1 MFLFSVSFRF
11 FLSSE
16 PLGNNITA
24 ESQLYRAARVRWP
37 RRRRQ
42 WTHSRTYLTVPCS
55 AARFRMFR
63 RAAVR
68 NVQPWGQRTSPG
80 RAAKTDGRLRDFF
93 LMTNVSWPCQSR
105 LFSNP
110 HPLPSINYGQTP
122 VPFCVARTSQIK
134 YAGLL
139 LPGFDYS
146 DTFATHRT
154 SALIDRT
161 CWLDQIRLIIHA
173 ARWCWRWGV
182 APCLLTLPR

>member
-68 NVQPWGQRTSPG
+68 NVQPWGQRTSLG

-110 HPLPSINYGQTP
+110 PPTP
-122 VPFCVARTSQIK
+122 VNQLWTNSRSLLCCQDESNQICGT
-134 YAGLL
+134 A
-139 LPGFDYS
+139 
-146 DTFATHRT
+146 ATR
-154 SALIDRT
+154 I
-161 CWLDQIRLIIHA
+161 WLFWHICDA
-173 ARWCWRWGV
+173 
-182 APCLLTLPR
+182 